1 MGLTINFYN
10 REKEQDIRDTIRQA
24 RRNQG
29 YTQSYVAEC
38 IQMSTRQYVK
48 YENGDLDIRGISFQ
62 QGVNLCELL
71 HIQIYELII
80 PLEERMKELNG
91 TLVL

>member
-10 REKEQDIRDTIRQA
+10 RDKEQSIRETIRQA

-48 YENGDLDIRGISFQ
+48 YENGELDIRGMSFQ

-71 HIQIYELII
+71 HIQIYELVI
-80 PLEERMKELNG
+80 PLEERMKELSK
-91 TLVL
+91 TFAL